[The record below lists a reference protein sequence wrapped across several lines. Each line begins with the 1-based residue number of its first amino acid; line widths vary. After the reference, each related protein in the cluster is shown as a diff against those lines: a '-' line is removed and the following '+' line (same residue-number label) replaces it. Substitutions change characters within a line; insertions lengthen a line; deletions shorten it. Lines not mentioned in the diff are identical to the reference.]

1 MSAFADADAVIPGS
15 TPAVDAKEGETKT
28 ENMLEKID
36 SITKEG
42 NKVCVLMK
50 PDASAPATAGGTRR
64 HKRKGGKKSKKRSA
78 KGRKSSRKSSKKN
91 SGGGLSNYKTGGSCP
106 NRLMG
111 GKKSRKQ

>member
-1 MSAFADADAVIPGS
+1 MSAVVNADADAVIPGS
-15 TPAVDAKEGETKT
+15 TPAAPDTTTPAINPAVDAKEGETKT

-42 NKVCVLMK
+42 DKVCVLMK

-78 KGRKSSRKSSKKN
+78 KGRKSSRKSSKKTH
-91 SGGGLSNYKTGGSCP
+91 GGWVI
-106 NRLMG
+106 
-111 GKKSRKQ
+111 